1 MFVRFDELTLAGL
14 LMVAAIASVH
24 AEEPS
29 ICLEWNNL
37 KFMSVPAGG
46 LQMGSNAASD
56 AAAGYSKA
64 STDKRI
70 NNSFKDELPRHEV
83 AIKAFCI
90 MQDSLSA
97 EQANDLLE
105 RFKLSKSYFTRS
117 GDSDPEDD
125 PDEFRGRS
133 SKPREMTWQ
142 KATAFAQV
150 LSREIG
156 RVVRLP
162 TEAEWEYA
170 ARGGLSNKQ
179 FPWGDLGEGYKG
191 VVVRDIVLSTR
202 KGCRVY
208 SVEPMIKGSGLDACI
223 AQAKAESDFVQL
235 REVACYSKLLSE
247 RVKATPENGFGLI
260 NLVNNEWEWTSSRYM
275 PYPYKA
281 NDGRE
286 SPPKLKK
293 EFRVIR
299 GGNNNVESCLGYTAL
314 RGFGAAGTDND
325 WQSQYAVRYV
335 LEK

>member
-117 GDSDPEDD
+117 GDSDPEGQ
-125 PDEFRGRS
+125 PQVCSWFGH
-133 SKPREMTWQ
+133 RE
-142 KATAFAQV
+142 
-150 LSREIG
+150 
-156 RVVRLP
+156 
-162 TEAEWEYA
+162 
-170 ARGGLSNKQ
+170 
-179 FPWGDLGEGYKG
+179 
-191 VVVRDIVLSTR
+191 
-202 KGCRVY
+202 
-208 SVEPMIKGSGLDACI
+208 
-223 AQAKAESDFVQL
+223 
-235 REVACYSKLLSE
+235 
-247 RVKATPENGFGLI
+247 
-260 NLVNNEWEWTSSRYM
+260 
-275 PYPYKA
+275 
-281 NDGRE
+281 
-286 SPPKLKK
+286 
-293 EFRVIR
+293 
-299 GGNNNVESCLGYTAL
+299 GGNSIFDQTVSRPA
-314 RGFGAAGTDND
+314 RIGACRR
-325 WQSQYAVRYV
+325 S
-335 LEK
+335 